1 VATCVILGAGK
12 GIGQSVAKEF
22 KSRGYHIA
30 LCARNKEKLTELA
43 EQLGDQTSTWTV
55 DVADAH
61 NLKQTLAAIAN
72 SQGDIEVL
80 IYNAYSAEP
89 GKGSTLDVDKFN
101 QSLLVNL
108 SGALVAAQAV
118 APGMMAKEKGTIIFT
133 GGGFALQPFHNQTSL
148 SVGKA
153 GLRAL
158 SQCLHQG
165 AWTQGCP
172 RCNSHRMWYR
182 QGGHSICPRCHRQ
195 ELHRPARPAQRS
207 IRGRNH
213 LHWKITLPLFCCSRP
228 NVFSY

>member
-1 VATCVILGAGK
+1 MATCVILGAGK

-43 EQLGDQTSTWTV
+43 KQLGGQTSTWTV
-55 DVADAH
+55 DVADSH

-72 SQGDIEVL
+72 SQGGIEVL

-101 QSLLVNL
+101 QSLLVNF

-118 APGMMAKEKGTIIFT
+118 APAMMAKEKGTIIFT
-133 GGGFALQPFHNQTSL
+133 GGGFALQPFHNQTAL

-158 SQCLHQG
+158 SHCLHQELGRKGVHAAMVTVCGIVKEGTAFAPDAIAKSFLALHDQSKG
-165 AWTQGCP
+165 AFEA
-172 RCNSHRMWYR
+172 
-182 QGGHSICPRCHRQ
+182 
-195 ELHRPARPAQRS
+195 ELTFT
-207 IRGRNH
+207 G
-213 LHWKITLPLFCCSRP
+213 K
-228 NVFSY
+228 